1 MKALY
6 TAATGMSAQQTQLD
20 NIANNLANVN
30 TTGYKRSSVA
40 FQDLYYQE
48 VTGGGVQGDA
58 QGVVQVGSG
67 TKVVGNYRNHSMGD
81 LVNTG
86 VNTDVAIKGKGFFKV
101 VDETG
106 QEFYTR
112 DGSFQRNAEG
122 ELITSGG
129 LLVQGVGAISPDA
142 QQIEM
147 APSGEV
153 IEYLAD
159 GTQQSL
165 GLLEIMDFVNPAGLN
180 AIGGNLYQETQASGA
195 AQSVQLG
202 MGGTQLGQ
210 YMREASNVDV
220 AVELIDMIQA
230 QRSFELTSKVIQA
243 SDEALQTTAN
253 LKR

>member
-1 MKALY
+1 VKALY

-86 VNTDVAIKGKGFFKV
+86 VSSDVAIKGKGFFKV
-101 VDETG
+101 IDETG

-122 ELITSGG
+122 ALITVGG
-129 LLVQGVGAISPDA
+129 LLVQGVSAISPDA
-142 QQIEM
+142 ESFSVGS
-147 APSGEV
+147 SGEV
-153 IEYLAD
+153 TEYLSD
-159 GTQQSL
+159 GSEQSL
-165 GLLEIMDFVNPAGLN
+165 GMLEVMDFVNPAGLN
-180 AIGGNLYQETQASGA
+180 AIGGNLYRETQSSGA
-195 AQSVQLG
+195 AQFVQ
-202 MGGTQLGQ
+202 MGNGSTQLSQ
-210 YMREASNVDV
+210 YMRESSNVDV
-220 AVELIDMIQA
+220 AVELIEMIQA

>member
-81 LVNTG
+81 LVGTG
-86 VNTDVAIKGKGFFKV
+86 VETDVAIQGKGFFKV

-112 DGSFQRNAEG
+112 DGSFQRSAEG
-122 ELITSGG
+122 ELMTAGG
-129 LLVQGVGAISPDA
+129 LLVQGVGAISSDSHN
-142 QQIEM
+142 IM
-147 APSGEV
+147 VGSDGEV
-153 IEYLAD
+153 SETMSD
-159 GTQQSL
+159 GTIQSL
-165 GLLEIMDFVNPAGLN
+165 GMLEIMDFVNPAGLN
-180 AIGGNLYQETQASGA
+180 AIGGNLYQETQSSGQ
-195 AQSVQLG
+195 AQFVQLG
-202 MGGTQLGQ
+202 VGATQLGQ
-210 YMREASNVDV
+210 GMREASNVDV
-220 AVELIDMIQA
+220 AVELIEMIQA

>member
-1 MKALY
+1 VKALY

-67 TKVVGNYRNHSMGD
+67 TKVVGNYRNHSNGD

-86 VNTDVAIKGKGFFKV
+86 VATDVAIQGKGFFKV

-122 ELITSGG
+122 QLITVGG

-142 QQIEM
+142 DGFSVG
-147 APSGEV
+147 ADGEV
-153 IEYLAD
+153 VEYFD
-159 GTQQSL
+159 GNEQSL
-165 GLLEIMDFVNPAGLN
+165 GMLEVMDFVNPAGLN
-180 AIGGNLYQETQASGA
+180 AIGGNLYQETQSSGA
-195 AQSVQLG
+195 AQAVQ
-202 MGGTQLGQ
+202 MSTGGTQLGQ
-210 YMREASNVDV
+210 YMRESSNVDV

>member
-20 NIANNLANVN
+20 NIANNLANVS

-67 TKVVGNYRNHSMGD
+67 TKVVGNYRNHSTGD

-86 VNTDVAIKGKGFFKV
+86 VSTDVAIQGKGFFQV
-101 VDETG
+101 IDETG

-112 DGSFQRNAEG
+112 DGSFQLSPEG
-122 ELITSGG
+122 ELITAGG
-129 LLVQGVGAISPDA
+129 LLVQGVGTVSPEA
-142 QQIEM
+142 KGFVV
-147 APSGEV
+147 SSTGEV
-153 IEYLAD
+153 IEEMQD

-165 GLLEIMDFVNPAGLN
+165 GMLQVMDFVNPGGLN
-180 AIGGNLYQETQASGA
+180 AIGGNLYQETPNSGQA
-195 AQSVQLG
+195 QQVQLG
-202 MGGTQLGQ
+202 VGATQLGQ

>member
-1 MKALY
+1 VKALY

-153 IEYLAD
+153 IEYLAN

>member
-86 VNTDVAIKGKGFFKV
+86 VSTDVAIQGKGFFKV

-112 DGSFQRNAEG
+112 DGSFQQNAEG
-122 ELITSGG
+122 ELITAGG
-129 LLVQGVGAISPDA
+129 LTVQGVGAVSPDA
-142 QQIEM
+142 QNIEM

-153 IEYLAD
+153 IEYLSD

-180 AIGGNLYQETQASGA
+180 AIGGNLYQETQSSGA